1 MFQQSSHSEIMTII
15 YLINPSTN
23 KLFNEVWKRNSTLA
37 AALYNRILLMIDIKD
52 PVEVIDFVGQ

>member
-15 YLINPSTN
+15 YLINHSTN